1 MIRNQVNV
9 LACIILIFFRLQ
21 CVINTMREIG
31 FVKLYICY
39 QKLYDIFAS
48 LLLLYCEK
56 SYRSITLTSFFQ
68 QIRV

>member
-39 QKLYDIFAS
+39 QKLYDIF
-48 LLLLYCEK
+48 CELVVIILRK
-56 SYRSITLTSFFQ
+56 KL
-68 QIRV
+68 

>member
-39 QKLYDIFAS
+39 QK
-48 LLLLYCEK
+48 